1 VSATP
6 ERRETPR
13 PSTELATLAEA
24 WGVVTSYE
32 GVDGAEHEASPE
44 TLVAV
49 LGALG
54 APIDSPGGAT
64 EALRSQAA
72 TEWRALEPV
81 LVHDVRHPKDLVIEL
96 PAHVHPS
103 DGWQVLEL
111 EDGSVQRERLSSAIA
126 RPIGTLTRDG
136 RRLSTYQLRLG
147 ASTPDLPTG
156 YHRLRFEAPGVE
168 AESLL
173 MVAPRC
179 PQPTRGWGAFLPLH
193 ALRTDADAGV
203 GRYGDLAALARWVK
217 GLGGQLVGTLPLYPA
232 HLHEP
237 VDPSPYLPV
246 TKLAWNELYVDP
258 TSLPELEI
266 APAAVA
272 LLESDD
278 IRRAMTAARQS
289 VLVDYPA
296 VMATTRSVLTALAEA
311 LFEHG
316 GARRQALED
325 WVGAH
330 LEIAPYARFR
340 AADEVAGAGET
351 SWRSAGTR
359 EVPSELVDTAAE
371 RYYLYA
377 QWVAA
382 TQLAA
387 TGVAQGTAGLYLDM
401 PIGVHPSGFDPWWEP
416 ESFAASVRGGAPPD
430 SFFEAGQ
437 DWGFPP
443 LHPIGIRS
451 SEYRYV
457 IAMLRHAFSRAD
469 ALRIDHVMGLH
480 RLYWIPG
487 ELDARHGAYVRYRD
501 EELRAV
507 VAIEAARKGAAVIGE
522 DLGTVD
528 EAVRADMTADGML
541 RSWVFQ
547 FEASAEDPLPAEPER
562 AMASFGTH
570 DLPRFAAFWNGLDID
585 ERASRGLVDAEDAA
599 REHEGRTALRTAL
612 LESLAHRQ
620 ADGDGAP
627 EAAPP
632 AAAPSEELGVLCACL
647 EHMAEGDARLMLV
660 DLEDLWGERRPQNRP
675 GTGAEASNWRRRSEK
690 SLAEIES
697 DPFVAEVLGAVGER
711 RRRHASHQPRL
722 VFGKVPGVRRP
733 GAGEAQR

>member
-1 VSATP
+1 
-6 ERRETPR
+6 
-13 PSTELATLAEA
+13 
-24 WGVVTSYE
+24 
-32 GVDGAEHEASPE
+32 
-44 TLVAV
+44 
-49 LGALG
+49 
-54 APIDSPGGAT
+54 
-64 EALRSQAA
+64 
-72 TEWRALEPV
+72 
-81 LVHDVRHPKDLVIEL
+81 
-96 PAHVHPS
+96 
-103 DGWQVLEL
+103 
-111 EDGSVQRERLSSAIA
+111 
-126 RPIGTLTRDG
+126 
-136 RRLSTYQLRLG
+136 
-147 ASTPDLPTG
+147 
-156 YHRLRFEAPGVE
+156 
-168 AESLL
+168 
-173 MVAPRC
+173 M
-179 PQPTRGWGAFLPLH
+179 
-193 ALRTDADAGV
+193 
-203 GRYGDLAALARWVK
+203 
-217 GLGGQLVGTLPLYPA
+217 
-232 HLHEP
+232 
-237 VDPSPYLPV
+237 
-246 TKLAWNELYVDP
+246 
-258 TSLPELEI
+258 
-266 APAAVA
+266 
-272 LLESDD
+272 
-278 IRRAMTAARQS
+278 
-289 VLVDYPA
+289 
-296 VMATTRSVLTALAEA
+296 
-311 LFEHG
+311 
-316 GARRQALED
+316 
-325 WVGAH
+325 
-330 LEIAPYARFR
+330 
-340 AADEVAGAGET
+340 
-351 SWRSAGTR
+351 
-359 EVPSELVDTAAE
+359 PSELVDTAAE